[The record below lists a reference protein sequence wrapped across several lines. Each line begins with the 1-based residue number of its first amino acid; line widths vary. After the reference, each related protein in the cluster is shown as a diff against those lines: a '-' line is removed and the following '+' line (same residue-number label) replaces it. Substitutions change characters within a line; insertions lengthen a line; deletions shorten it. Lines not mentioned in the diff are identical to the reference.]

1 MIERLVLLGLLAT
14 LAVCFAIFVMVVQA
28 VQ

>member
-14 LAVCFAIFVMVVQA
+14 LAACVAIFVMVVQA